1 MHLDAHWPGGREEK
15 KNPAFIQKKVIMDSD
30 ALCIVNKDEAHN
42 PSQAKNLGATKKLH
56 LEVRNLNHN

>member
-1 MHLDAHWPGGREEK
+1 
-15 KNPAFIQKKVIMDSD
+15 MDSD